1 MFCSMGLHFASVAD
15 PSMKANPKT
24 PDSIML
30 YVRIFGCYNG
40 AVVSQTIWCG
50 GIQFCHSFFNWW
62 DCRISV
68 SH

>member
-1 MFCSMGLHFASVAD
+1 MQRKMFCSMGLHFASVAD

-40 AVVSQTIWCG
+40 AVVSQTI
-50 GIQFCHSFFNWW
+50 
-62 DCRISV
+62 
-68 SH
+68 